1 MSSPA
6 RAPEVA
12 TERVVGPDE
21 AGKTLAAI
29 VRAAME
35 VPWSRAK
42 QLCTRG
48 CVTVDGQLVR
58 DDTQRVDAG
67 QKVAIN
73 PRAKAPPASAEN
85 ELGRERI
92 VWMDSEVVV
101 VDKPADLQ
109 TVPFHEDDHD
119 SLVQRLAVL
128 LRRLEHRRAPPPRVV
143 QRLDKDTT
151 GLVVF
156 ARTRSAERELS
167 QQLRAHTMHRRY
179 VALAFG
185 TVHKATHE
193 TFLVPDAGDGRRGSW
208 QPHGRER
215 EPPTIAK
222 KAITHVQPLE
232 TFAIPPVRL
241 VTPPSHRVMAT
252 LVECTLETG
261 RTHQIRIH
269 LAEAGHPLI
278 GEPVYARGSD
288 VPRLIPP
295 TTDDGAIALRPL
307 LHAAELGFVHPAH
320 EREMRF
326 ERPLPPDFA
335 AWLDHLSGRSQPG
348 PAGPSR
354 PDPRPHPRPDPSPSR
369 RRDPSRVTRKSRP

>member
-1 MSSPA
+1 MGTTDHRP
-6 RAPEVA
+6 PEIA
-12 TERVVGPDE
+12 TERVVAPDE
-21 AGKTLAAI
+21 AGRTLAAI
-29 VRAAME
+29 VRAAMN

-42 QLCTRG
+42 QLCMRG
-48 CVTVDGQLVR
+48 CVKVDGVLVR
-58 DDTQRVDAG
+58 DDTRRVDAG
-67 QKVAIN
+67 RTVAID
-73 PRAKAPPASAEN
+73 PRAKAPPPDTDN
-85 ELGRERI
+85 ELGRDRI
-92 VWMDSEVVV
+92 VWLDGEVVV

-109 TVPFHEDDHD
+109 TVPFDDDDHD
-119 SLVQRLAVL
+119 SLVQRLTVL
-128 LRRLEHRRAPPPRVV
+128 LRRLEHRRGPPPRVV

-156 ARTRSAERELS
+156 ARTRPAERELA

-179 VALAFG
+179 LALAFG
-185 TVHKATHE
+185 TVAKSTYE

-215 EPPTIAK
+215 EPPTFAK
-222 KAITHVQPLE
+222 KAITHVEPIE

-241 VTPPSHRVMAT
+241 VTPPAHRVMAT
-252 LVECTLETG
+252 LVTCTLETG

-288 VPRLIPP
+288 VPRLVPP
-295 TTDDGAIALRPL
+295 MTDDGAIALRPL

-320 EREMRF
+320 DREMRF

-335 AWLDHLSGRSQPG
+335 AWLAHLSGRSA
-348 PAGPSR
+348 AGPTR
-354 PDPRPHPRPDPSPSR
+354 PERPVPRPDPSRSR
-369 RRDPSRVTRKSRP
+369 GRDRPRATRKSRG

>member
-1 MSSPA
+1 MSSPP
-6 RAPEVA
+6 RPPETA
-12 TERVVGPDE
+12 TERVVAPDE
-21 AGKTLAAI
+21 AGRTLAAI
-29 VRAAME
+29 VRAAMD

-58 DDTQRVDAG
+58 DDTRRVDAG
-67 QKVAIN
+67 RTVTID
-73 PRAKAPPASAEN
+73 PRAKAPPPVADN
-85 ELGRERI
+85 ELSRERI
-92 VWMDSEVVV
+92 VWLDNELVV

-109 TVPFHEDDHD
+109 TVPFADDDHD
-119 SLVQRLAVL
+119 SLVQRLTVL
-128 LRRLEHRRAPPPRVV
+128 LRRMEKRKGPPPRVV

-156 ARTRSAERELS
+156 ARTRTAERELA

-179 VALAFG
+179 LALVFG
-185 TVHKATHE
+185 TVARATYDTH
-193 TFLVPDAGDGRRGSW
+193 LLPDAGDGRRGSW

-222 KAITHVQPLE
+222 RAITHVEPIE
-232 TFAIPPVRL
+232 TFAIPPIRL
-241 VTPPSHRVMAT
+241 VTPPGQRVMAT
-252 LVECTLETG
+252 LVSCTLETG

-288 VPRLIPP
+288 VPRLVPP
-295 TTDDGAIALRPL
+295 MTDAGAIALRPL

-320 EREMRF
+320 DREMRF
-326 ERPLPPDFA
+326 ERVLPPDFA
-335 AWLDHLSGRSQPG
+335 AWLAHLSGRAEPG
-348 PAGPSR
+348 PNPAER
-354 PDPRPHPRPDPSPSR
+354 PAARPRSSAPRG
-369 RRDPSRVTRKSRP
+369 RDPSRATRKPRG